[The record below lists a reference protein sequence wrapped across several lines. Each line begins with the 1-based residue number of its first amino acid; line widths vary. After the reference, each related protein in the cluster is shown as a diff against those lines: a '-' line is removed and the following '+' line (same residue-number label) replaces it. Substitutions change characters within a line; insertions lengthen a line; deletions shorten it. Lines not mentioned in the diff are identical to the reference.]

1 MPSDRAAAP
10 GALGLFPASGV
21 SAAKAGGNDACSPRG
36 LDICLSAA
44 CAVAFSVDGSLMAVA
59 YEPDA
64 VTLWDPLSNLLLQT
78 LCQPLPDPGDALC
91 FLGFPADG
99 GALLA
104 H

>member
-1 MPSDRAAAP
+1 
-10 GALGLFPASGV
+10 
-21 SAAKAGGNDACSPRG
+21 
-36 LDICLSAA
+36 
-44 CAVAFSVDGSLMAVA
+44 MAVA